1 VVLLAIVLLASA
13 ASVAAPPDSGDPAAG
28 RPQGLATAAW
38 KLEAVELADGRR
50 LEGLIVE
57 EDDDGVVFVQVVRRP
72 GKPMFLVSRGR
83 IDGRRIRA
91 TSRLPA
97 ADHAML
103 ASRVEAFRGQR
114 DAARISE
121 LAVSL
126 TQDDETGPWRYAG
139 RWFSLDSTM
148 PAASTREAVV
158 RLEQVLEALA
168 TLVPAATS
176 RPAAAPPIAVRLC
189 GTQSEYRR
197 EQERL
202 GIRIDNPAFYV
213 PSRRLLVAGSDMPA
227 IVEQEQ
233 LAADALSLTE
243 RSLADRDR
251 EFAASLRS
259 LAADLEREGLPAA
272 KRADLIGLARSR
284 WEREKTEKLAEVMA
298 ARRDNAAAVAGVR
311 RSFFAWLAHEA
322 WHAYADAHVG
332 RRLPP
337 WLDEGVA
344 QVIETAPVELGELRL
359 DAPDPERLG
368 ALQRLLGE
376 GAAPPLADVITAPA
390 TQFHQA
396 HGRGSTASR
405 TAYLMAWGLAFHL
418 ALVEPMLTPAALAA
432 LESPTA
438 DDAGRIAHFEAL
450 VGRPLDDFEPAWRQA
465 IQRLRPHGPVT
476 SSAAE
481 R

>member
-1 VVLLAIVLLASA
+1 VLLASA

-243 RSLADRDR
+243 RSLAAVLGSRSRARGTSGSEAGRPDRPGSLALGTRKDR
-251 EFAASLRS
+251 ETGRGDGRTARQRRRGGRRASQLFR
-259 LAADLEREGLPAA
+259 
-272 KRADLIGLARSR
+272 LAR
-284 WEREKTEKLAEVMA
+284 
-298 ARRDNAAAVAGVR
+298 
-311 RSFFAWLAHEA
+311 
-322 WHAYADAHVG
+322 
-332 RRLPP
+332 P
-337 WLDEGVA
+337 
-344 QVIETAPVELGELRL
+344 
-359 DAPDPERLG
+359 
-368 ALQRLLGE
+368 
-376 GAAPPLADVITAPA
+376 
-390 TQFHQA
+390 
-396 HGRGSTASR
+396 
-405 TAYLMAWGLAFHL
+405 
-418 ALVEPMLTPAALAA
+418 
-432 LESPTA
+432 
-438 DDAGRIAHFEAL
+438 
-450 VGRPLDDFEPAWRQA
+450 
-465 IQRLRPHGPVT
+465 
-476 SSAAE
+476 
-481 R
+481 